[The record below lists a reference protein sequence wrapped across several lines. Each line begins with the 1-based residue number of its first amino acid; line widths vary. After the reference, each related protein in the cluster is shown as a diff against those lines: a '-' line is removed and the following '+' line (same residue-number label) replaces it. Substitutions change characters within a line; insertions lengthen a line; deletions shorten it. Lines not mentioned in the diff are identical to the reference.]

1 MVEKELHSNIAKRKS
16 ASRLSTVSAKLDK
29 CPRCGKGKRVTDNET
44 GEIFCGSCGYVIS
57 EKIEDY
63 GPEHRNFADGSEDKR
78 RTGAGTSLSRHD
90 MGLATIIN
98 PANKDATGKSLTPS
112 MKYTINRLR
121 IWDLRSQA
129 HKSSDRNFRLAFAE
143 LEKLKDK
150 LGLSDAVI
158 EKTAYIYR
166 KAIAKNIVRGRSIS
180 ALLGASL
187 YAACRD
193 AETPRTL
200 KDIEQAG
207 NIKRKE
213 LAKCYRVLVEKLD
226 LRMPVVNCAQCV
238 ARIASKLGVHEKT
251 KRKALNILKD
261 YEDTGDVAGKSPTGL
276 AATAL
281 YLACVQMGEY
291 FTQKEVAEAA
301 NITEVTIRN
310 RSAAIKKTWKV

>member
-1 MVEKELHSNIAKRKS
+1 MVYNLKHKVTYRKS
-16 ASRLSTVSAKLDK
+16 QLSTVSENLDK
-29 CPRCGKGKRVTDNET
+29 CPRCGKAEKVTDTET
-44 GEIFCGSCGYVIS
+44 GEIVCGLCGLVIS

-63 GPEHRNFADGSEDKR
+63 GPEYRSFSDASEDRR
-78 RTGAGTSLSRHD
+78 RTGAGTALSRHD

-98 PANKDATGKSLTPS
+98 PANRDATGKALTPS

-121 IWDLRSQA
+121 TWDLRSQA
-129 HKSSDRNFRLAFAE
+129 HKSSDRNFRIAFAE

-150 LGLSDAVI
+150 LGLPDSVI

-200 KDIEQAG
+200 KDIEGMA
-207 NIKRKE
+207 NVKRKE

-226 LRMPVVNCAQCV
+226 LKMPVVNSAQCI
-238 ARIASKLGVHEKT
+238 ARIASKLGVQEKT
-251 KRKALNILKD
+251 KRVALTILND
-261 YEDTGDVAGKSPTGL
+261 YERSGEMAGKSPTGL

-281 YLACVQMGEY
+281 YLACVKMGEY
-291 FTQKEVAEAA
+291 FTQREVAEAA

-310 RSAAIKKTWKV
+310 RGASIKKTLNLIG

>member
-1 MVEKELHSNIAKRKS
+1 MGTPRIKRIKKPQ
-16 ASRLSTVSAKLDK
+16 LSTVSLDLSK
-29 CPRCGKGKRVTDNET
+29 CPRCAKSEKITDTQT
-44 GEIFCGSCGYVIS
+44 GEIVCSLCGYVFS

-63 GPEHRNFADGSEDKR
+63 GPEYRNFADGSEDRR
-78 RTGAGTSLSRHD
+78 RTGAGTSLTRHD

-98 PANKDATGKSLTPS
+98 PANRDVTGKALSPS
-112 MKYTINRLR
+112 MKYTITRLR
-121 IWDLRSQA
+121 IWDNRSQA

-150 LGLSDAVI
+150 LGLPDSVI

-200 KDIEQAG
+200 KDIESVA
-207 NIKRKE
+207 NVKRKE

-226 LRMPVVNCAQCV
+226 LKMPVINSAQCV
-238 ARIASKLGVHEKT
+238 ARIASKLGVNEKT
-251 KRKALNILKD
+251 KRQAFTILKN
-261 YEDTGDVAGKSPTGL
+261 YQDTGEMAGKSPTGL

-281 YLACVQMGEY
+281 YLACVKQGEY
-291 FTQKEVAEAA
+291 FTQKQVADAA
-301 NITEVTIRN
+301 NVTEVTIRN
-310 RSAAIKKTWKV
+310 RGSAIKKTLKII